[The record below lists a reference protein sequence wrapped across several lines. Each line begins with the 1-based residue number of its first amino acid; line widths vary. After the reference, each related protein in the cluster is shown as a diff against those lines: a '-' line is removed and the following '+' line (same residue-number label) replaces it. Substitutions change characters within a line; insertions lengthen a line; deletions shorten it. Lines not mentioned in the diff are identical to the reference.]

1 MYIVASDIGADLP
14 KQWIVGGFHK
24 INQSILVDGKS
35 VVVPFDDQS
44 LANFYTSLAHSQVKT
59 TAMQQQEIL
68 PQLQQLVDKEGKDVL
83 FVGFSSRL
91 SGTATQIATCAQQV
105 SQSGKVN
112 VCFWDSLQASAG
124 QALLVERALQNRQ
137 KGLSMQQNVADL
149 EQNAHKIVF
158 QILVSVVDRFSRG
171 GRAQNLHSTQLLP
184 ILGLKRGCLYHTEGK
199 FLSRDVAK
207 AYWAQ
212 HICQHANTSQ
222 KLIVCHGSNAVECQ
236 QFAEQLHNA
245 TGMQTACCF
254 ANVLLGAHT
263 GDNLVAVAY
272 WAK

>member
-137 KGLSMQQNVADL
+137 KGLSNSCFRRGQ
-149 EQNAHKIVF
+149 VF
-158 QILVSVVDRFSRG
+158 PWGQG
-171 GRAQNLHSTQLLP
+171 
-184 ILGLKRGCLYHTEGK
+184 
-199 FLSRDVAK
+199 AK
-207 AYWAQ
+207 
-212 HICQHANTSQ
+212 
-222 KLIVCHGSNAVECQ
+222 LAV
-236 QFAEQLHNA
+236 NA
-245 TGMQTACCF
+245 T
-254 ANVLLGAHT
+254 VAHF
-263 GDNLVAVAY
+263 GLEAWLFVPHGRQVFV
-272 WAK
+272 